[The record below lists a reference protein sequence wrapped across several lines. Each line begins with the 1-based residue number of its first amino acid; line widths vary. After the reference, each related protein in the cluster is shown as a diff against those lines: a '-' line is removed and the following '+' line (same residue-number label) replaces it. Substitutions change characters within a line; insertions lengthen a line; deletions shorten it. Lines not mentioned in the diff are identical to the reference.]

1 MPRLAPPKS
10 FKYENHIKVLRHLDF
25 FRSWGGPVWDV
36 FSKSFTYRPTLSK
49 FKGGP
54 VKKTTLY
61 ATQKPEMEEMTGCCQ
76 RRLRDAKTCF
86 VFFRRLGRDSFP
98 WRSNAPI
105 LYGSV
110 TPPTGP
116 IRPLLTTLEK
126 PVLHFENLLCIM
138 KVVNRCSDR
147 GFQQNFV

>member
-1 MPRLAPPKS
+1 MCTHFARVFCNFPHFAQRVLLFKQEVACTHCYASEQLPRHH
-10 FKYENHIKVLRHLDF
+10 FK
-25 FRSWGGPVWDV
+25 
-36 FSKSFTYRPTLSK
+36 TAT
-49 FKGGP
+49 
-54 VKKTTLY
+54 Y
-61 ATQKPEMEEMTGCCQ
+61 ATQKPEMEEKTLCCQ

-138 KVVNRCSDR
+138 KVVNRCSDC
-147 GFQQNFV
+147 GF

>member
-1 MPRLAPPKS
+1 MYAFCSCVLQFCAFCINSAICQAGSYVYALQYASEQLPRHH
-10 FKYENHIKVLRHLDF
+10 FKAAK
-25 FRSWGGPVWDV
+25 
-36 FSKSFTYRPTLSK
+36 
-49 FKGGP
+49 
-54 VKKTTLY
+54 Y
-61 ATQKPEMEEMTGCCQ
+61 ATQKFEIEEKTLCCQ
-76 RRLRDAKTCF
+76 RRLRNAKTCF

-147 GFQQNFV
+147 GFLA